1 MKKENLINLI
11 LAILLIIGV
20 AIFIIVGCKKGGH
33 EEQTSQPDISEP
45 ISSDESTGESDT
57 IGTTEPIT
65 TDTPVPTEMIIY
77 EENGI
82 KVYDDFTDS
91 ITLFNGKTIMLLIT
105 NSNEFNLAVEC
116 EELTAGDKSYIAAP
130 DGDIEIKAGSTIAL
144 SIPLTED
151 VNAVTFSLVF
161 IKTSDGTELCKTST
175 LTIAK

>member
-11 LAILLIIGV
+11 LAILLVIGV
-20 AIFIIVGCKKGGH
+20 IIFIVVGCKKGDH
-33 EEQTSQPDISEP
+33 EEQTSHAQTSEP
-45 ISSDESTGESDT
+45 ISEFTSSNDDTIYTSEST
-57 IGTTEPIT
+57 TTNVPA
-65 TDTPVPTEMIIY
+65 PTEMVMF
-77 EENGI
+77 EGNGI

-91 ITLFNGKTIMLLIT
+91 IILFNGKTIMLLIT
-105 NSNEFNLAVEC
+105 NSNDFNLAVEC

-161 IKTSDGTELCKTST
+161 INTSDGIELCKTST
-175 LTIAK
+175 LTITK

>member
-11 LAILLIIGV
+11 LAILLVIGV
-20 AIFIIVGCKKGGH
+20 VIFIVIGCKKGDH
-33 EEQTSQPDISEP
+33 EEQTSHAQTSES
-45 ISSDESTGESDT
+45 IAESTSGNDT
-57 IGTTEPIT
+57 ICTSEPIT
-65 TDTPVPTEMIIY
+65 TNVPAPTEMILF
-77 EENGI
+77 EGNGI

-91 ITLFNGKTIMLLIT
+91 IILFNGKTIMLLIT
-105 NSNEFNLAVEC
+105 NSNEFDLAVEC

-130 DGDIEIKAGSTIAL
+130 DGDIEIKAGATIAL

-175 LTIAK
+175 LTITK

>member
-20 AIFIIVGCKKGGH
+20 MIFIVVGCKKGDR
-33 EEQTSQPDISEP
+33 EEQTSHAQTSEP
-45 ISSDESTGESDT
+45 ISESTSVPNDT
-57 IGTTEPIT
+57 ICTSEPTTTEIPT
-65 TDTPVPTEMIIY
+65 PTEMVIF
-77 EENGI
+77 EGNGI

-91 ITLFNGKTIMLLIT
+91 IILFNGKTIMLLIT
-105 NSNEFNLAVEC
+105 NSNDFNLAVEC

-175 LTIAK
+175 LTITK

>member
-33 EEQTSQPDISEP
+33 EEQTSQPDTSESIP
-45 ISSDESTGESDT
+45 DISSNEPNT
-57 IGTTEPIT
+57 ICTSEPIT
-65 TDTPVPTEMIIY
+65 TDVPAPTEMVMY

-91 ITLFNGKTIMLLIT
+91 ITLFNGKIIMLLII
-105 NSNEFNLAVEC
+105 NSNEFDLAVEC
-116 EELTAGDKSYIAAP
+116 EELTAGNKSYIVAP

-175 LTIAK
+175 LTITK

>member
-20 AIFIIVGCKKGGH
+20 IIFIVVGCKKGGH
-33 EEQTSQPDISEP
+33 EEQTSHAQTSEP
-45 ISSDESTGESDT
+45 IAESTSGNDDT
-57 IGTTEPIT
+57 ICTSEPIT
-65 TDTPVPTEMIIY
+65 TNVPAPTEMILF
-77 EENGI
+77 EDNGI

-91 ITLFNGKTIMLLIT
+91 IILFNGKTIMLLIT
-105 NSNEFNLAVEC
+105 NSNDFNLAVEC

-161 IKTSDGTELCKTST
+161 IKTSDGIELCKTST
-175 LTIAK
+175 LTITK

>member
-20 AIFIIVGCKKGGH
+20 IIFIVVGCKKGDH
-33 EEQTSQPDISEP
+33 EEQTSHAQTSEP
-45 ISSDESTGESDT
+45 ISEFTSGNDDTIYTSEST
-57 IGTTEPIT
+57 TTNVPA
-65 TDTPVPTEMIIY
+65 PTEMVMF
-77 EENGI
+77 EGNGI

-91 ITLFNGKTIMLLIT
+91 IILFNGKTIMLLIT
-105 NSNEFNLAVEC
+105 NSNDFNLAVEC

-161 IKTSDGTELCKTST
+161 INTSDGIELCKTST
-175 LTIAK
+175 LTITK

>member
-11 LAILLIIGV
+11 LAILLVIGV
-20 AIFIIVGCKKGGH
+20 VTFIIVGCKKGDH
-33 EEQTSQPDISEP
+33 EEQTSHEQTSES
-45 ISSDESTGESDT
+45 IAESTSGNDT
-57 IGTTEPIT
+57 ICTSEPIT
-65 TDTPVPTEMIIY
+65 TNVPAPTEMILF
-77 EENGI
+77 EGNGI

-91 ITLFNGKTIMLLIT
+91 IILFNGKTIMLLIT
-105 NSNEFNLAVEC
+105 NSNEFDLAVEC

-130 DGDIEIKAGSTIAL
+130 DGDIEIKTGATIAL

-175 LTIAK
+175 LTITK

>member
-11 LAILLIIGV
+11 LAILLVIGV
-20 AIFIIVGCKKGGH
+20 VIFIVVGCKKGDH
-33 EEQTSQPDISEP
+33 EEQTSHAQTSEP
-45 ISSDESTGESDT
+45 IAESTSGNDT
-57 IGTTEPIT
+57 ICTSEPIT
-65 TDTPVPTEMIIY
+65 TNMPAPTEMILF
-77 EENGI
+77 EGNGI

-91 ITLFNGKTIMLLIT
+91 IILFNGKTIMLLIT
-105 NSNEFNLAVEC
+105 NSNEFDLAVEC

-130 DGDIEIKAGSTIAL
+130 DGDIEIKAGATIAL

-175 LTIAK
+175 LTITK

>member
-11 LAILLIIGV
+11 LAILLVIGV
-20 AIFIIVGCKKGGH
+20 AIFIVIGCKKGDH
-33 EEQTSQPDISEP
+33 EEQTSHAQTSEP
-45 ISSDESTGESDT
+45 IAESTSGNDT
-57 IGTTEPIT
+57 ICTSEPIT
-65 TDTPVPTEMIIY
+65 TNVPAPTEMILF
-77 EENGI
+77 EGNGI

-91 ITLFNGKTIMLLIT
+91 IILFNGKTIMLLIT
-105 NSNEFNLAVEC
+105 NSNEFDLAVEC

-130 DGDIEIKAGSTIAL
+130 DGDIEIKAGATIAL

-175 LTIAK
+175 LTITK

>member
-1 MKKENLINLI
+1 MDKENLINLI
-11 LAILLIIGV
+11 LTILLIIGI
-20 AIFIIVGCKKGGH
+20 AIFIIVECKKCGH
-33 EEQTSQPDISEP
+33 EEQTSQPDTSESIPDISSSEP
-45 ISSDESTGESDT
+45 NT
-57 IGTTEPIT
+57 ICTSEPVT
-65 TDTPVPTEMIIY
+65 TDVPAPTEMVMY

-175 LTIAK
+175 LTITK

>member
-45 ISSDESTGESDT
+45 IPDISSSEPNT
-57 IGTTEPIT
+57 ICTSEPVT
-65 TDTPVPTEMIIY
+65 TDVPAPTEMVMY

-175 LTIAK
+175 LTITK

>member
-11 LAILLIIGV
+11 LAILLVIGV
-20 AIFIIVGCKKGGH
+20 VIFIIVGCKKGDH
-33 EEQTSQPDISEP
+33 EEQTSHAQTSEP
-45 ISSDESTGESDT
+45 IAESTSGNDDT
-57 IGTTEPIT
+57 ICTSEPVTTNV
-65 TDTPVPTEMIIY
+65 PVPTEMILF
-77 EENGI
+77 EDNGI

-91 ITLFNGKTIMLLIT
+91 IILFNGKTIMLLIT
-105 NSNEFNLAVEC
+105 NSNEFDLAVEC

-130 DGDIEIKAGSTIAL
+130 DGDIEIKAGATIAL

-175 LTIAK
+175 LTITK

>member
-11 LAILLIIGV
+11 LAILLVIGV
-20 AIFIIVGCKKGGH
+20 VIFIVVGCKKGDH
-33 EEQTSQPDISEP
+33 EEQTSHAQTSEP
-45 ISSDESTGESDT
+45 IAESTSGNDT
-57 IGTTEPIT
+57 ICTSEPIT
-65 TDTPVPTEMIIY
+65 TNVPAPTEMILF
-77 EENGI
+77 EDNGI

-91 ITLFNGKTIMLLIT
+91 IILFNGKTIMLLIT
-105 NSNEFNLAVEC
+105 NSNEFDLAVEC

-130 DGDIEIKAGSTIAL
+130 DGDIEIKAGATIAL

-175 LTIAK
+175 LTITK

>member
-11 LAILLIIGV
+11 LAILLVIGV
-20 AIFIIVGCKKGGH
+20 VIFIVVGCKKGDH
-33 EEQTSQPDISEP
+33 EEQTSHAQTSEP
-45 ISSDESTGESDT
+45 IAESTSGNDT
-57 IGTTEPIT
+57 ICTSEPIT
-65 TDTPVPTEMIIY
+65 TNVPAPTEMILF
-77 EENGI
+77 EGNGI

-91 ITLFNGKTIMLLIT
+91 IILFNGKTIMLLIT
-105 NSNEFNLAVEC
+105 NSNEFDLAVEC

-130 DGDIEIKAGSTIAL
+130 DGDIEIKAGATIAL

-175 LTIAK
+175 LTITK